1 MKEKI
6 RKLFSDV
13 WTIPNVLTMI
23 RLILV
28 PVFVIVFQAGHTK
41 WALAIFCAASLT
53 DLLDGYLARKLN
65 QVTDFG
71 KLFDPLADKLMVL
84 TALFCQGAAGVFPW
98 TAIWIVLGKEIL
110 MMLGGTFMLNRGIV
124 VSANYYGKTATVF
137 FMASLIC
144 SFFHRELAYVE
155 GEFFE
160 DYIHDMKLTQRY
172 AMLNRQAMTEVILR
186 GMGLTETERFTT
198 IHNYIDTD
206 SMILRKGAVS
216 SKAGEKLLIP
226 INMRDGS
233 LICIG
238 KGNADWNCSAPHGAG
253 RLMSRRQAARELS
266 MEEFKAS
273 MEGIFTTCVERKT
286 LDESPMAY
294 KSMEDIVENI
304 GPTAEIVK
312 VIRPVYNFKA
322 AE

>member
-53 DLLDGYLARKLN
+53 DQLDGYLARKLN

-144 SFFHRELAYVE
+144 SFFHRELAEWGYQVDLWLLWISV
-155 GEFFE
+155 GLA
-160 DYIHDMKLTQRY
+160 IL
-172 AMLNRQAMTEVILR
+172 AMTVYALQAWKQIRAQNKEQ
-186 GMGLTETERFTT
+186 G
-198 IHNYIDTD
+198 
-206 SMILRKGAVS
+206 
-216 SKAGEKLLIP
+216 
-226 INMRDGS
+226 
-233 LICIG
+233 G
-238 KGNADWNCSAPHGAG
+238 KGPGA
-253 RLMSRRQAARELS
+253 
-266 MEEFKAS
+266 
-273 MEGIFTTCVERKT
+273 
-286 LDESPMAY
+286 
-294 KSMEDIVENI
+294 
-304 GPTAEIVK
+304 
-312 VIRPVYNFKA
+312 
-322 AE
+322 